1 MLLAT
6 VSAEAG
12 YTCTNPEDA
21 WTVTAVEGAT
31 DGASCGTEGTAL
43 ATDATLDYCL
53 AAVVVPAVEADAE
66 ADPAVEAVAESLTSC
81 NLYSLATA
89 ADADIR
95 TAAAAAED
103 GSAAYHAWAWGAGV
117 ALADLAPAAE
127 GDADSAKMITSAVAT
142 IAAIAMVAY

>member
-12 YTCTNPEDA
+12 VTCVNPEGDAA
-21 WTVTAVEGAT
+21 WTVAAVEGAT
-31 DGASCGTEGTAL
+31 DGATCGTEGTAL

-53 AAVVVPAVEADAE
+53 AANVTPAVEADAE
-66 ADPAVEAVAESLTSC
+66 ADPAVEAADAVLNSC

-95 TAAAAAED
+95 EAKTEE
-103 GSAAYHAWAWGAGV
+103 GVEHHAWAWGAGV
-117 ALADLAPAAE
+117 ALADVAPAA
-127 GDADSAKMITSAVAT
+127 DADSAKMITSAIAT
-142 IAAIAMVAY
+142 IATIAMVAY